1 MPTIP
6 SPSASPAGARSLVEG
21 PVGATLL
28 RFSLPIMASTA
39 LQSLNGSI
47 NAIWIGRFLGEEA
60 LTASANGNLVLFVL
74 VAFAFG
80 LAMSSTVLVGQA
92 VGRGDLDEARR
103 VLGAAIAVFAGLSLV
118 LTALAWWL
126 APTIL
131 HLLAVPE
138 GAYGPA
144 LTYFR
149 AVLLSLPATMLISV
163 IMQALRGAGD
173 SLTPMLFLLLSS
185 LLDTALNPVLILGL
199 GPLPALGI
207 AGSGLATAI
216 ASLVSLVLLVAY
228 GYARGLPLWLHGPG
242 LRHLRAAPDQV
253 RAMIR
258 LGVPTGLQM
267 IVTSSSALI
276 MLGLI
281 NREGALVTAA
291 YAAMQQVWTY
301 IQIPAL
307 SLGAASSAMVAQ
319 NIGAGRWDRV
329 GRITA
334 AALLWNLLLTNLLIV
349 ALTLIDLQVLA
360 FFLGGDS
367 SVLMLGRHIHRLATW
382 GFFFSGASMVLF
394 GVVRGNGTV
403 VAPLLMLIVTMYP
416 VRIGAALLLE
426 PWLGRDALWVAF
438 PLSSVVATLL
448 AAGLY
453 AHGGWRKRRLGAT
466 DGPYQYVEGA
476 LAGAEPGGSLQP
488 RG

>member
-1 MPTIP
+1 MPEDV
-6 SPSASPAGARSLVEG
+6 GLRSLTEG
-21 PVGATLL
+21 PVGASLL

-60 LTASANGNLVLFVL
+60 LTASANGNLILFVL

-80 LAMSSTVLVGQA
+80 LAMASTVLIGQA
-92 VGRGDLDEARR
+92 TGRGDLDEARR
-103 VLGAAIAVFAGLSLV
+103 VLGASVGAFAGLSLV

-126 APTIL
+126 APAIL
-131 HLLAVPE
+131 HLLSVPAS
-138 GAYGPA
+138 AYDLA
-144 LTYFR
+144 LSYFR
-149 AVLLSLPATMLISV
+149 AVLLSLPATMLLSV

-173 SLTPMLFLLLSS
+173 AVTPMLFLLLSC
-185 LLDTALNPVLILGL
+185 LLDVALNPVLILGM
-199 GPLPALGI
+199 GI
-207 AGSGLATAI
+207 AGSGLATTI
-216 ASLVSLVLLVAY
+216 ASLASLLLMLIY
-228 GYARGLPLWLHGPG
+228 GYARELPLFLKGPG
-242 LRHLRAAPDQV
+242 LRYLRADPQRV
-253 RAMIR
+253 WAMIR
-258 LGVPTGLQM
+258 IGVPTGLQM

-281 NREGALVTAA
+281 NRQGALVTAA

-329 GRITA
+329 GTITM
-334 AALLWNLLLTNLLIV
+334 AALGYNLLLTNLLIV
-349 ALTLIDLQVLA
+349 VVTLIDFHVLA
-360 FFLGGDS
+360 FFLGSDS
-367 SVLMLGRHIHRLATW
+367 SVLLLGRHIHRLATW

-403 VAPLLMLIVTMYP
+403 VLPLILIAVTMYP
-416 VRIGAALLLE
+416 VRIGGALLFE
-426 PWLGRDALWVAF
+426 PRFGQDALWVAF
-438 PLSSVVATLL
+438 PVSSVVAMLL
-448 AAGLY
+448 AATLY
-453 AHGGWRKRRLGAT
+453 AQGGWRKRRIGALP
-466 DGPYQYVEGA
+466 GPHQYVEGA
-476 LAGAEPGGSLQP
+476 LAAAEPGGSLQP